1 MQSYAAIKMVRK
13 TTATKKFMIMTVFPK
28 HILIGI
34 DDGRVLKSNKF
45 VKCFIKQ
52 INRFLN
58 YQIPQS
64 L

>member
-1 MQSYAAIKMVRK
+1 MVRK